1 MTLTLLV
8 QLILVA
14 PPLFTIGAECLP
26 LALLSELEP
35 LLLEEPPPLEESW
48 RLPLAVVPVRRARC
62 FAASALLLVIVTA
75 ALMSDPASAS

>member
-8 QLILVA
+8 QFVLVA

-48 RLPLAVVPVRRARC
+48 RLPLAVVPVRVAR
-62 FAASALLLVIVTA
+62 FTLASALLLVIVTA
-75 ALMSDPASAS
+75 ALMSELVSAS